1 MATSLPVALSE
12 SVSNINTGVLGDL
25 ITVAN
30 GNAYRLVL
38 NADGAAVPRCSAL
51 TWVSRTAYTVER
63 VDAATEEICG
73 FVPTEASSTGPANAE
88 YFMMQVA
95 GKTVGIRGDDGTAIT
110 VGDGIGSDDDSDSGK
125 LKRHIAAG
133 STFTELIVCG
143 AALTAA
149 ASADDEFDIQL
160 VRTLN

>member
-1 MATSLPVALSE
+1 MAVSLPLALSH
-12 SVSNINTGVLGDL
+12 STTQIHTDVLGDL
-25 ITVAN
+25 ITLPN

-73 FVPTEASSTGPANAE
+73 FVPTEASAAGPANSD
-88 YFMMQVA
+88 YFMMQV
-95 GKTVGIRGDDGTAIT
+95 GGVVTGIRGDDGTAIT
-110 VGDGIGSDDDSDSGK
+110 VGDGVGPDDDSDSGK

-133 STFTELIVCG
+133 STFTEAIVCG
-143 AALTAA
+143 QALTAA
-149 ASADDEFDIQL
+149 ASADDEFSINL
-160 VRTLN
+160 IRTLN

>member
-1 MATSLPVALSE
+1 MSDSLPVALNA
-12 SVSNINTGVLGDL
+12 SVTNINTGVLGDL

-30 GNAYRLVL
+30 GNSYRLVL

-51 TWVSRTAYTVER
+51 VWVSRTAFTVER
-63 VDAATEEICG
+63 VDAATEEVCG
-73 FVPTEASSTGPANAE
+73 FVPTEQSATGPANAE
-88 YFMMQVA
+88 YFMMQVG

>member
-1 MATSLPVALSE
+1 MATSLPIALSE
-12 SVSNINTGVLGDL
+12 SVTNINTGVLGEL

-30 GNAYRLVL
+30 GNQYRLVL

-51 TWVSRTAYTVER
+51 TWVSRTAFTVER

-73 FVPTEASSTGPANAE
+73 FVPTEATTAGPANGE
-88 YFMMQVA
+88 YFMMQVG
-95 GKTVGIRGDDGTAIT
+95 GKTTGIRGDDGTAIA
-110 VGDGIGSDDDSDSGK
+110 VGDGVGPDDDSDSGK
-125 LKRHIAAG
+125 LKRHVAAG
-133 STFTELIVCG
+133 STFTELIVIG

-160 VRTLN
+160 MRTLN

>member
-1 MATSLPVALSE
+1 MAVSLPVALSQ
-12 SVSNINTGVLGDL
+12 SVSDVDTGVLGAL
-25 ITVAN
+25 ITIGN
-30 GNAYRLVL
+30 GNSYRLVL
-38 NADGAAVPRCSAL
+38 IADGAAVPRCSAL

-73 FVPTEASSTGPANAE
+73 FVPTEATTAGPANAE
-88 YFMMQVA
+88 YFMMQV
-95 GKTVGIRGDDGTAIT
+95 GGQTVGIRGDDGTAIT
-110 VGDGIGSDDDSDSGK
+110 VGDGIGPDDDSDSGK

-143 AALTAA
+143 QALTAA
-149 ASADDEFDIQL
+149 ASADDEFNIQL

>member
-1 MATSLPVALSE
+1 MSDSLPVALNA
-12 SVSNINTGVLGDL
+12 SVTNINTGVLGDL

-30 GNAYRLVL
+30 GNSYRLVL

-51 TWVSRTAYTVER
+51 VWVSRTAFTVER
-63 VDAATEEICG
+63 VDASTEEVCG
-73 FVPTEASSTGPANAE
+73 FVPTEQSATGPANAE
-88 YFMMQVA
+88 YFMMQVG

-133 STFTELIVCG
+133 STFTELIVCC